1 MKRFALIATVAAFY
15 AFAAGAQAEEDA
27 TFKAIDANSDGFV
40 TESEFV
46 AHQTASGEV
55 SSTAALVTF
64 IGIDKDASGTISIEE
79 MKAAME
85 SSGDEGEDE
94 GQPPAEDSD
103 PMADD
108 TASDDGA

>member
-1 MKRFALIATVAAFY
+1 MKRFALIAAVSALY
-15 AFAAGAQAEEDA
+15 AFSAAAQAEEDA

-64 IGIDKDASGTISIEE
+64 IGIDKDASGTISVDE
-79 MKAAME
+79 MKAAVEE
-85 SSGDEGEDE
+85 SEGEGAGE
-94 GQPPAEDSD
+94 QVPEEDD

-108 TASDDGA
+108 TASDGT